1 LASTTSSSRRF
12 AVPRLASIDA
22 YRGLVMLLMMAEVLR
37 FCSVATML
45 PGSRLWAFLCRQQSH
60 VEWSGASLHDLIMPS
75 FAVLIGVA
83 LSFSIRSRLARG
95 QSARGILKHA
105 ALRAIVLI
113 VLGLMIASAHPHR
126 WVWAFEDILPQ
137 AGLGYIPLAALALR
151 PSRDL
156 WAALVSILFG
166 YWLAFALY
174 PVPGQDFDYRS
185 VGVSA
190 DWLGAYGLSGFAA
203 HWQKNSNLGWRVD
216 TWFLNLF
223 PRDQPFV
230 YNPEGYATLSFIPML
245 GTMLIGLIAGRVI
258 QSVPSV
264 VLRVSQLGIAG
275 AIAIG
280 LGWLGEYS
288 GVCPIVKRLW
298 TPSWTLWS
306 GGVAVVALAAAH
318 VLIDLCKGGAR
329 LSFPLIVI
337 GINPITAYCLAHFY
351 SAFAFNS
358 VRRVIH
364 PEMFRVLGAPYEP
377 VLYGVTILAGYWLL
391 LFAMYWRRLLLRI

>member
-1 LASTTSSSRRF
+1 
-12 AVPRLASIDA
+12 
-22 YRGLVMLLMMAEVLR
+22 MAEVLR
-37 FCSVATML
+37 SCLVAATL
-45 PGSRLWAFLCRQQSH
+45 PQSRVWAFLCRHQSH
-60 VEWSGASLHDLIMPS
+60 VEWSGSSLHDLIMPS

-83 LSFSIRSRLARG
+83 LSFSIKSRLARG
-95 QSARGILKHA
+95 QGFGQILKHA
-105 ALRAIVLI
+105 AVRAIILI
-113 VLGLMIASAHPHR
+113 VLGLIIASAHPHQ

-137 AGLGYIPLAALALR
+137 AGLGYIPLAMLAFR

-156 WAALVSILFG
+156 WAALVLILVG

-174 PVPGQDFDYRS
+174 PVPGQDFDYSR

-190 DWLGAYGLSGFAA
+190 DWLREHGLSGFAA

-258 QSVPSV
+258 QSVPSGV
-264 VLRVSQLGIAG
+264 VRVSQLVIAG
-275 AIAIG
+275 TIAIG
-280 LGWLGEYS
+280 LGWFCGYS
-288 GVCPIVKRLW
+288 GICPIVKRLW

-306 GGVAVVALAAAH
+306 GGVAVLALAAAH
-318 VLIDLCKGGAR
+318 VLIDLCKGAR
-329 LSFPLIVI
+329 LAFPLIVI

-358 VRRVIH
+358 LRRVIG
-364 PEMFRVLGAPYEP
+364 PEVFRALGAPYEP

-391 LFAMYWRRLLLRI
+391 LCAMYRQRLFLRI